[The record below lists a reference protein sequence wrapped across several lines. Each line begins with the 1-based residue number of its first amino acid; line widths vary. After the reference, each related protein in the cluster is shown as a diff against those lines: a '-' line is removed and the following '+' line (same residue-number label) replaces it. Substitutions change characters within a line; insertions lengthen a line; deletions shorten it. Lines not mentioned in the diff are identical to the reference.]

1 MSESDDLLMRIQA
14 EKESLLS
21 RRSYNELLRVNN
33 LSCGYGSKTVLEDV
47 SFSLWTGFFCGLLGP
62 NGSGKSTLI
71 NNLCRV
77 FQPQGGELLLKGR
90 NLEAFSRRELA
101 TQIAVVPQDTHIS
114 FPFLVREVVAMGRNP
129 HISGLF
135 AKGYLEDDPVV
146 SRIMAETGIEHLQ
159 DRLITQI
166 SGGERQLVL
175 LARALVQEPKLLLLD
190 EPTSN
195 LDIRHSV
202 KILRLV
208 EKKVRDEDLAVLAIF
223 HDLNIASIF
232 SDYLFL
238 LQDGQ
243 IAFQGETV
251 EVMQKRI
258 LEKVFATDLSV
269 YTPPLI
275 GRPQVSIPMVS

>member
-1 MSESDDLLMRIQA
+1 MNQT
-14 EKESLLS
+14 EKKSPS
-21 RRSYNELLRVNN
+21 SKRSFNELLRVSG

-77 FQPQGGELLLKGR
+77 YQPQGGELFLEGR
-90 NLEAFSRRELA
+90 SLETFSRRELA
-101 TQIAVVPQDTHIS
+101 TKIAVVPQDTHIS

-135 AKGYLEDDPVV
+135 AKGYREDDPVV
-146 SRIMAETGIEHLQ
+146 SRIMVETGIEHLQ
-159 DRLITQI
+159 DRPINRI

-195 LDIRHSV
+195 LDISHSV
-202 KILRLV
+202 AILRLV
-208 EKKVRDEDLAVLAIF
+208 EKKVREEGLAVLAIF
-223 HDLNIASIF
+223 HDLNLASIF
-232 SDYLFL
+232 TDYLFL
-238 LQDGQ
+238 LQEGS

-251 EVMQKRI
+251 DVMQQDI
-258 LEKVFATDLSV
+258 LEKVFATDLCV

-275 GRPQVSIPMVS
+275 GRPQVSIPMVL

>member
-1 MSESDDLLMRIQA
+1 MSQA
-14 EKESLLS
+14 EKKILS
-21 RRSYNELLRVNN
+21 SKRSFNEVLRVSG
-33 LSCGYGSKTVLEDV
+33 LSCGYGRKTVLRDV
-47 SFSLWTGFFCGLLGP
+47 SFSLWSGFFCGLLGP

-77 FQPQGGELLLKGR
+77 FQPQGGEILLAGR
-90 NLEAFSRRELA
+90 SLETFSRRELA
-101 TQIAVVPQDTHIS
+101 TRIAVVPQDTHIT

-129 HISGLF
+129 HISGAF
-135 AKGYLEDDPVV
+135 AKGYREDDPVV
-146 SRIMAETGIEHLQ
+146 SRIMMETGIEHLQ
-159 DRLITQI
+159 DRSITNI

-195 LDIRHSV
+195 LDISHSV
-202 KILRLV
+202 EILRLV
-208 EKKVRDEDLAVLAIF
+208 EKKVRGEGLAVLAIF
-223 HDLNIASIF
+223 HDLNLASIF
-232 SDYLFL
+232 TDYLFL

-251 EVMQKRI
+251 EVIQKEI
-258 LEKVFATDLSV
+258 LEEVFATDLCV

-275 GRPQVSIPMVS
+275 GRPQVSIPTVL

>member
-1 MSESDDLLMRIQA
+1 MTQT
-14 EKESLLS
+14 EKKFPSS
-21 RRSYNELLRVNN
+21 KRSFNELLRVSN
-33 LSCGYGSKTVLEDV
+33 LSCGYGRKTVLPDI

-77 FQPQGGELLLKGR
+77 FQPLRGEILLAGR
-90 NLEAFSRRELA
+90 NLETFSRRELA
-101 TQIAVVPQDTHIS
+101 TQIAVVPQDTHIT

-129 HISGLF
+129 HISGMF
-135 AKGYLEDDPVV
+135 AKGYREDDPVV
-146 SRIMAETGIEHLQ
+146 SRIMMETGIEHLQ
-159 DRLITQI
+159 DRAITNI

-208 EKKVRDEDLAVLAIF
+208 EKKVRDEGLAVLAIF
-223 HDLNIASIF
+223 HDLNLASIF
-232 SDYLFL
+232 TDYLFL
-238 LQDGQ
+238 LHDGN
-243 IAFQGETV
+243 IAFQGETID
-251 EVMQKRI
+251 VMQQHI
-258 LEKVFATDLSV
+258 LEKVFATDLCV

-275 GRPQVSIPMVS
+275 GRPQVSIPMHIPWGRS

>member
-1 MSESDDLLMRIQA
+1 MRIQA
-14 EKESLLS
+14 EKESLIS

-114 FPFLVREVVAMGRNP
+114 FPFLVREVISMGRNP

-202 KILRLV
+202 AILRLV
-208 EKKVRDEDLAVLAIF
+208 EKKVREEDLAVLAIF

>member
-1 MSESDDLLMRIQA
+1 MRIQA

-114 FPFLVREVVAMGRNP
+114 FPFLVREVISMGRNP

-202 KILRLV
+202 AILRLV
-208 EKKVRDEDLAVLAIF
+208 EKKVREEDLAVLAIF

>member
-1 MSESDDLLMRIQA
+1 MSHTEPQA
-14 EKESLLS
+14 SSSK
-21 RRSYNELLRVNN
+21 RSFNELLRVNN
-33 LSCGYGSKTVLEDV
+33 LSCGYGNKKVLRDV

-77 FQPQGGELLLKGR
+77 FQPQGGELLLAGQ
-90 NLEAFSRRELA
+90 NLEEFSRRELA
-101 TQIAVVPQDTHIS
+101 TRIAVVPQDTHIS

-135 AKGYLEDDPVV
+135 AKGYQEEDPVV
-146 SRIMAETGIEHLQ
+146 ARVMAETGIEHLQ
-159 DRLITQI
+159 NRPITQI

-208 EKKVRDEDLAVLAIF
+208 EKRVKEEDLAVLAIF
-223 HDLNIASIF
+223 HDLNLASIF
-232 SDYLFL
+232 TDYLFL
-238 LQDGQ
+238 LQDGGV
-243 IAFQGETV
+243 AFQGETV
-251 EVMQKRI
+251 EVMQKEI
-258 LEKVFATDLSV
+258 LEKVFATDLFV

-275 GRPQVSIPMVS
+275 GRPQVSIPTVS

>member
-1 MSESDDLLMRIQA
+1 MRIQA